1 MTNAESKMGL
11 TVIMPA
17 TTALVGGPGEFSAPP
32 LALGTG
38 RGFTA
43 NGG

>member
-11 TVIMPA
+11 TVFMPA
-17 TTALVGGPGEFSAPP
+17 TTALVGGPGEFSAAL
-32 LALGTG
+32 LALGIG

-43 NGG
+43 HGG